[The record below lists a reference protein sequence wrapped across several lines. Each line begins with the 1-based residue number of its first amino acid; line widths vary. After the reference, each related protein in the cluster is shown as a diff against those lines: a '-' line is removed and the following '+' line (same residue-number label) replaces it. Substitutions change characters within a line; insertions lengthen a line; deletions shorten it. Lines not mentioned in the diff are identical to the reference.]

1 MKEEK
6 RDLVV
11 IGTGRT
17 EKTLEN
23 IERLGATATR
33 DNREACRRADIVI
46 LSVKPFNLPSVV
58 EIAEEIR
65 EKTVLSVVAGVRT
78 DFLESMFP
86 GARVIRAMPN
96 IDALAKASVTALSA
110 GKSARDEDKTLAEDI
125 FRTIGD
131 VIWIPEEQMDP
142 FTALIGSG
150 PGLIA
155 ELIDALVLG
164 AVAAGMPRDLAYAT
178 MLKLLEGTARTLE
191 VTGMHPAQLRDLV
204 ATPAGTT
211 IKGIYMMELRAVK
224 AALMEAV
231 QKAAERSHELGMELS
246 HFLQENTKTSII
258 SS

>member
-1 MKEEK
+1 
-6 RDLVV
+6 L

-17 EKTLEN
+17 EETLE
-23 IERLGATATR
+23 RVKKLGAIATR
-33 DNREACRRADIVI
+33 DNKEACRRADVVI
-46 LSVKPFNLPSVV
+46 LSVKPFHLPSIAG
-58 EIAEEIR
+58 IAEDVEGKI
-65 EKTVLSVVAGVRT
+65 VLSVIAGVRT
-78 DFLESMFP
+78 DLLESMFP

-96 IDALAKASVTALSA
+96 IDALAKASITALSA
-110 GKSARDEDKTLAEDI
+110 GKSAREEDKAVAEDI
-125 FRTIGD
+125 FRTIGE

-164 AVAAGMPRDLAYAT
+164 AVAAGMPRDLAYTT
-178 MLKLLEGTARTLE
+178 MLKLLQGTARALE

-211 IKGIYMMELRAVK
+211 IRGIYTIELRAVK

-231 QKAAERSHELGMELS
+231 QKAAERSHELGIELL
-246 HFLQENTKTSII
+246 HFLQRNMKAEVV
-258 SS
+258 SSP